1 MKLRTTIGA
10 IGLAGAIAL
19 GGGAAPALAQET
31 PPDLPPR
38 ACAAARDTLQDLRAL
53 NRRVNRE
60 LHRLEVAVQAATDA
74 GRTDLAARLQARH
87 DELAARQD
95 RIQARVEALRERIA
109 DRCTP
114 DEVPAS

>member
-19 GGGAAPALAQET
+19 GGGATPALAATT

-38 ACAAARDTLQDLRAL
+38 ACAAARDTLQDLRVL
-53 NRRVNRE
+53 NRRANRS
-60 LHRLEVAVQAATDA
+60 LAALEAAIARATDA
-74 GRTDLAARLQARH
+74 GRTQLAARLQARH

-95 RIQARVEALRERIA
+95 RIQDRIAALRERIA

-114 DEVPAS
+114 AEVPAT